1 MISINP
7 AFAFEDDMEAN
18 NITQDNVADRA
29 RRFYDVVTERAAA
42 YPASARLLL
51 MVQPLAKHLVP
62 RG

>member
-1 MISINP
+1 
-7 AFAFEDDMEAN
+7 MEAN

-29 RRFYDVVTERAAA
+29 RRFYEVVTERAAA

-51 MVQPLAKHLVP
+51 LVQPLAEHIVP